1 MAQQVNDPA
10 KQTPP
15 RVSKPLPDQ
24 HAPFSK
30 AGILAFLLIIGL
42 LLLSLIGLV
51 ISSFPQL
58 HHATRRSLAPTATDD
73 QDQDVTVTPP
83 IYMPGNKAV
92 PPLPLPKGGYIVY
105 EQQGNLYMVPSTGG
119 LTRPLATPGYA
130 YNEAVPPILTPSGQL
145 LYSGNGVWLMDIF
158 DETAT
163 RIASLATD
171 QIITSMAL
179 SSDGTMV
186 AWSTEPIDGEGN
198 VAIYAGPLTAPTL
211 VYEQSAQDCPCFR
224 IFAFMSGP
232 GKQGNNMLL
241 LSDDQASHEAVQYG
255 LWFLDLTK
263 PASEPQP
270 LIDEGS
276 LQGPLALAPYG
287 NTLLYAPDE
296 GVVPNPTDGSVPL
309 DIASLTYADSLD
321 LATLGGKP
329 LALSTSQVVLPEQH
343 DLNNNA
349 AYHWVTTPMF
359 TPDAHTLVYVEF
371 SSDSQAPYD
380 RHSAVYTVQVTGS
393 GKRLHASMPRLL
405 LTSTS
410 LLMELGVWLNDRV
423 ITFYADGTLYA
434 LDIRSGAVMTV
445 LQTRAYARIVAV
457 VGINQP

>member
-1 MAQQVNDPA
+1 
-10 KQTPP
+10 
-15 RVSKPLPDQ
+15 
-24 HAPFSK
+24 
-30 AGILAFLLIIGL
+30 
-42 LLLSLIGLV
+42 
-51 ISSFPQL
+51 
-58 HHATRRSLAPTATDD
+58 
-73 QDQDVTVTPP
+73 
-83 IYMPGNKAV
+83 
-92 PPLPLPKGGYIVY
+92 
-105 EQQGNLYMVPSTGG
+105 
-119 LTRPLATPGYA
+119 
-130 YNEAVPPILTPSGQL
+130 
-145 LYSGNGVWLMDIF
+145 
-158 DETAT
+158 
-163 RIASLATD
+163 
-171 QIITSMAL
+171 
-179 SSDGTMV
+179 
-186 AWSTEPIDGEGN
+186 
-198 VAIYAGPLTAPTL
+198 
-211 VYEQSAQDCPCFR
+211 
-224 IFAFMSGP
+224 
-232 GKQGNNMLL
+232 MLL

-263 PASEPQP
+263 LDSEPQP
-270 LIDEGS
+270 LMDEGS

-321 LATLGGKP
+321 FATLGGKP

-393 GKRLHASMPRLL
+393 GKQLHASRPRLL

-434 LDIRSGAVMTV
+434 LDIRNGAVMTV
-445 LQTRAYARIVAV
+445 LQTGAYARIIAAV
-457 VGINQP
+457 GTNQP